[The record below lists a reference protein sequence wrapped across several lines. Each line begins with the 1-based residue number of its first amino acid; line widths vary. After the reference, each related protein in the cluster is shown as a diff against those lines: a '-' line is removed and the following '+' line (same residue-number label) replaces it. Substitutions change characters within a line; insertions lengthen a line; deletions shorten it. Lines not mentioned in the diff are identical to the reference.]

1 MKKKLLILLLLFSC
15 GGNETPPPGEIVF
28 QETTG
33 DVGYIHLN
41 LSNTQNINVSELGT
55 ITQYKIKIEGEGFE
69 SKETVLSKESKG
81 ATLSGI
87 PVGKNRCIEVQ
98 ALNHAGQILRE
109 GLVEGV
115 TIESGKSLNLD
126 MALEAVPLVI
136 NRREG
141 DFLSNARL
149 FFHVLTDPKH
159 RVEIHGGSIFR
170 DLLSGNERIES
181 NDRGLAKFF
190 TGVVPPGDQA
200 FKIVDVD
207 SGKSSRIKLRFW
219 DGQDVRPA
227 PLWAGGSR
235 ETILGGA
242 R

>member
-1 MKKKLLILLLLFSC
+1 MKKELLILLLLFSC
-15 GGNETPPPGEIVF
+15 GGNEATPPGEIVF
-28 QETTG
+28 QETMG

-41 LSNTQNINVSELGT
+41 LSNTQDINVSELGT

-69 SKETVLSKESKG
+69 PTETILSKESKG
-81 ATLSGI
+81 VVLSGV
-87 PVGKNRCIEVQ
+87 PVGNNRRIKVQ

-115 TIESGKSLNLD
+115 TIESGKSLSLD
-126 MALEAVPLVI
+126 MTLEAVPLVV

-159 RVEIHGGSIFR
+159 RVEIHGDSALR
-170 DLLSGNERIES
+170 DLLSGSERTES
-181 NDRGLAKFF
+181 NGQGLAKFF
-190 TGVVPPGDQA
+190 SGPVPPGDHS
-200 FKIVDVD
+200 FEIIDVD
-207 SGKSSRIKLRFW
+207 SGKSSKIRLRFW

-235 ETILGGA
+235 DTILGGA